1 MANIDIKLYENSLPD
16 SLKLTGSQKLGQLI
30 LDKGLQIGDIIQ
42 PQLDKMLLNLITPDG
57 TCLPEAQLNII
68 IEQRNNI
75 VNHLNKI
82 ETTINTISR
91 SLGITSDV
99 LNALIVTAKTIRT
112 AKNIANAGQSL
123 SPIANGQITSLIFT
137 LNDVLDTLKFDDLGN
152 SKLNKL
158 KNIIDYTAAPIA
170 ITSDFISKAI
180 TSLGFIDVIIK
191 KCSPYA
197 TLDPIS
203 DSLIL
208 ITEQQI
214 KATQT
219 PNEITYK
226 GFIIEIQEVPF
237 DSTVVRRKAVG
248 KNAQGIPLIETPLS
262 FTTNNQ
268 TLTNELKL
276 IIDRDNLKAY

>member
-57 TCLPEAQLNII
+57 ACLPEPQLNII

-191 KCSPYA
+191 KCSPYV

-214 KATQT
+214 KVTQT

-237 DSTVVRRKAVG
+237 SSTVSRRKAVG
-248 KNAQGIPLIETPLS
+248 KNTQGIPLIETPLS

>member
-57 TCLPEAQLNII
+57 ACLPEPQLNII

-191 KCSPYA
+191 KCSPYV

-237 DSTVVRRKAVG
+237 SSTVSRRKAVG
-248 KNAQGIPLIETPLS
+248 KNTQGIPLIETPLS